1 LGYTPPA
8 YAQELADLRIT
19 QAVGNLET
27 AQALSDGLSG
37 TGKTLT
43 VHLKLETGMGR
54 TGFRVY
60 GDWDPAIPAQAAALP
75 GLEAQGVFTHF
86 CVSDGQ
92 PGQRDFTYV
101 QLERFQGAIGAIEAR
116 WGQKF
121 AIRHCT
127 NSGAMLTF
135 PETYMDMV
143 RPGVSLY
150 GLYPGPDRARLDLIP
165 AMTLKTR
172 VAYLEQHQPGDT
184 VSYGRTYTVTQP
196 QTLAVLP
203 IGYADGLHRVLSNK
217 LTVWVK
223 GQKARQVG
231 RICMDMCMVDVTGLD
246 VQPGD
251 EVEIFGRHMPIDD
264 VADLAGTIHYEL
276 TCAVAPRVP
285 RVYVD

>member
-1 LGYTPPA
+1 
-8 YAQELADLRIT
+8 
-19 QAVGNLET
+19 
-27 AQALSDGLSG
+27 
-37 TGKTLT
+37 
-43 VHLKLETGMGR
+43 
-54 TGFRVY
+54 
-60 GDWDPAIPAQAAALP
+60 
-75 GLEAQGVFTHF
+75 
-86 CVSDGQ
+86 
-92 PGQRDFTYV
+92 
-101 QLERFQGAIGAIEAR
+101 
-116 WGQKF
+116 
-121 AIRHCT
+121 
-127 NSGAMLTF
+127 MLTF

-172 VAYLEQHQPGDT
+172 VAYIESHYPGDT
-184 VSYGRTYTVTQP
+184 VSYGRTYTVESPRQ
-196 QTLAVLP
+196 LAVLP
-203 IGYADGLHRVLSNK
+203 IGYADGLHRVLSNR
-217 LTVWVK
+217 LTVWIK
-223 GQKARQVG
+223 GQLAKQVG

>member
-1 LGYTPPA
+1 
-8 YAQELADLRIT
+8 
-19 QAVGNLET
+19 
-27 AQALSDGLSG
+27 
-37 TGKTLT
+37 

-60 GDWDPAIPAQAAALP
+60 GDWDAAIPAQAAALP
-75 GLEAQGVFTHF
+75 GLRAEGVFTHF

-101 QLERFQGAIGAIEAR
+101 QLERFQGAIAAIEGL
-116 WGQKF
+116 WGQQF
-121 AIRHCT
+121 TIHHCT

-172 VAYLEQHQPGDT
+172 VAYIENHYPGDT
-184 VSYGRTYTVTQP
+184 VSYGRTYTVKSPRQ
-196 QTLAVLP
+196 LAVLP

-217 LTVWVK
+217 LTVWIK
-223 GQKARQVG
+223 GQQAKQVG